1 MTLPWHSPTY
11 NDQFTLFSQLL
22 APIAPGP
29 GDGARQALG
38 GTGMSC
44 CDDTSRMSRGVLHQ
58 LTVARHVV
66 DGRPPTEW
74 FGAVVVLALAGGTQR
89 TLRSRPVVLVGGPFM
104 PT

>member
-44 CDDTSRMSRGVLHQ
+44 CDDTSRCHAACFTSSLLLVTWWMAAHLPSGL
-58 LTVARHVV
+58 AR
-66 DGRPPTEW
+66 W
-74 FGAVVVLALAGGTQR
+74 
-89 TLRSRPVVLVGGPFM
+89 
-104 PT
+104 